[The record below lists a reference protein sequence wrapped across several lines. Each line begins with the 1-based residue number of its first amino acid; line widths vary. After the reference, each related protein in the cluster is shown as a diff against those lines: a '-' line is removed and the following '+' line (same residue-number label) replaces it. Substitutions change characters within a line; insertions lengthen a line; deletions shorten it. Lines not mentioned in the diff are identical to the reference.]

1 MDKNKLILPISIL
14 LGCII
19 LGGFY
24 YASQLSKQQ
33 SIEKQQQI
41 DLQAKA
47 EQDKLKQSEEQ
58 LKTER
63 EILEKCGNIAQ
74 QNYKAF
80 QEEWNRGHNAK
91 DYSHFYEISIHFN
104 EELNLCVYEGGIAG
118 TNRWERNIFNAY
130 TNEVLAKFVK
140 FDDSEWDDYHNNW
153 HDEFKKKRAYYFE
166 ERTF

>member
-1 MDKNKLILPISIL
+1 MDKSKLILPISIL

-19 LGGFY
+19 LGGFI

-41 DLQAKA
+41 EIEHEKQ
-47 EQDKLKQSEEQ
+47 KQSKEQ

-63 EILEKCGNIAQ
+63 EVLEKCGNIAQ

-80 QEEWNRGHNAK
+80 QEEWNRTHNAK
-91 DYSHFYEISIHFN
+91 GYSHFYEISIHFN
-104 EELNLCVYEGGIAG
+104 KELNLCVYEGGIADDI
-118 TNRWERNIFNAY
+118 RWERNILSAY
-130 TNEVLAKFVK
+130 TNEIFITFMKPN
-140 FDDSEWDDYHNNW
+140 DSEWDDYYNDW
-153 HDEFKKKRAYYFE
+153 HEEFKEKKSYYFE